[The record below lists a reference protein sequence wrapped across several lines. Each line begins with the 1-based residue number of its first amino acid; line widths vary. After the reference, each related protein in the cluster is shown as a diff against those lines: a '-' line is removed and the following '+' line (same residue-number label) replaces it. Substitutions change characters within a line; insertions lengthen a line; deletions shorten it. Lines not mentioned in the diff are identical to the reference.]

1 MNGERSQ
8 KWVFQGDLNNN
19 HEMEMETTSK
29 STDTASTASDVTL
42 TDIVNTRSA
51 TENQLADLES
61 QLKAVKDE
69 LRDQLF
75 TERKMLLNQI
85 NKIVPQIEALKE
97 DEQKDQQSV
106 ADLQGDVED
115 ETTVQFANTKR
126 QKQRAQEQ
134 LTNVEQQQADVA
146 KSIAE
151 YEKQADGAKEEL
163 AGYEQEEADMV
174 EKIKQETDLATMI
187 SLAEQ
192 QKSHVQVLNA
202 KKDDIKRQIEVVEV
216 KLNNAQTRQ
225 AELPKEVDNI
235 KSKQN
240 VLDEQLDKL
249 QKEIDAKQADREKAR
264 QAAERRLTSTQSA
277 LDNAQNRHQQY
288 TTQLENTKKKLEH
301 YFQVTESVNE
311 VVLDQEARY
320 FVFER
325 NLERTPSA
333 EQKAALQATAATF
346 KQAQVAP
353 TYITVDY
360 NDYLQTTWHDYQQ
373 QGLLAPNAQLL
384 NLYQSLQDSDQPQ
397 AAADNIIPQNDDWQY
412 TKDEAT
418 HSELVRDQNNQPVMQ
433 LKRRDDDT
441 LWYVLYYSQGK
452 VIKRDVFDL
461 EGQLSATQYLD
472 QNNANRVVSENFYRT
487 NGSLVLVKEYNEN
500 EKETIQLLNEAGVL
514 LEVFSTENELIIW
527 WLKNMVFTNN
537 HSQLLIN
544 TASDFYDY
552 LVENKPEQVDLLPV
566 IADLEQQSTLANNIL
581 TGKAGVRNLFLLQQS
596 DYEKVIET
604 SQISLNASVLGSK

>member
-1 MNGERSQ
+1 
-8 KWVFQGDLNNN
+8 
-19 HEMEMETTSK
+19 METTSK

-311 VVLDQEARY
+311 VVLDQEALY

-500 EKETIQLLNEAGVL
+500 DKETIQLLNEAGVL

-566 IADLEQQSTLANNIL
+566 IADLEKQSTLANNIL

>member
-1 MNGERSQ
+1 
-8 KWVFQGDLNNN
+8 
-19 HEMEMETTSK
+19 METTSK

-325 NLERTPSA
+325 NFDRTPSA

>member
-1 MNGERSQ
+1 
-8 KWVFQGDLNNN
+8 
-19 HEMEMETTSK
+19 METTSK
-29 STDTASTASDVTL
+29 STDTASTTNASDATL
-42 TDIVNTRSA
+42 TDVVNTRSA

-61 QLKAVKDE
+61 QLKAVKDK

-75 TERKMLLNQI
+75 TERKLLLNQI
-85 NKIVPQIEALKE
+85 NRIVPQIEALKE
-97 DEQKDQQSV
+97 DEQKDQHAV

-115 ETTVQFANTKR
+115 ETTVQFANT
-126 QKQRAQEQ
+126 QKQQTRAQEQ
-134 LTNVEQQQADVA
+134 LTTVKQQQADVA
-146 KSIAE
+146 DSIAE
-151 YEKQADGAKEEL
+151 YEKQADGAKDEL

-202 KKDDIKRQIEVVEV
+202 KKDDVKRQLEVVEV
-216 KLNNAQTRQ
+216 KLTNAQKRQ
-225 AELPKEVDNI
+225 AELPKEVANI

-240 VLDEQLDKL
+240 VLAEQLTKL
-249 QKEIDAKQADREKAR
+249 QAEIDAKQAEREKAR
-264 QAAERRLTSTQSA
+264 EAAERRLTSTQSA

-288 TTQLENTKKKLEH
+288 TVQLENTKKKLEQ

-311 VVLDQEARY
+311 VVLDQAARY

-325 NLERTPSA
+325 NFERQPNDDT
-333 EQKAALQATAATF
+333 KAALKATAATF
-346 KQAQVAP
+346 AQAQVAP

-360 NDYLQTTWHDYQQ
+360 NDYLQATWQDYQQ
-373 QGLLAPNAQLL
+373 QGLIAPNAQLL
-384 NLYQSLQDSDQPQ
+384 NLYESLQDSDQPQ

-412 TKDEAT
+412 TKDENT

-461 EGQLSATQYLD
+461 AGQLSATQYLD

-500 EKETIQLLNEAGVL
+500 DKETIQLLNEAGVL

-537 HSQLLIN
+537 HSQLVIN
-544 TASDFYDY
+544 TANSFYDY
-552 LVENKPEQVDLLPV
+552 LTENQPEQVDLLPV
-566 IADLEQQSTLANNIL
+566 IADLASQSTLVNNIL
-581 TGKAGVRNLFLLQQS
+581 TGKAGIRNLFLLQQA

-604 SQISLNASVLGSK
+604 SQISLNASVLGAK

>member
-1 MNGERSQ
+1 
-8 KWVFQGDLNNN
+8 
-19 HEMEMETTSK
+19 METTSK
-29 STDTASTASDVTL
+29 STDTASTTSTNDVTL

-75 TERKMLLNQI
+75 TERKLLLNQI
-85 NKIVPQIEALKE
+85 NQIVPQIEALKE
-97 DEQKDQQSV
+97 DKQKDQQSV
-106 ADLQGDVED
+106 TDLQGDVED
-115 ETTVQFANTKR
+115 ETTVQFGNTK
-126 QKQRAQEQ
+126 QQQLRAKEQ
-134 LTNVEQQQADVA
+134 LATVEQQQADVA
-146 KSIAE
+146 DSIAE
-151 YEKQADGAKEEL
+151 YEKQVAGAKEEL
-163 AGYEQEEADMV
+163 TGYEQEEADMV
-174 EKIKQETDLATMI
+174 EKIKQETDLAKMI

-202 KKDDIKRQIEVVEV
+202 KKDDVQRQLEVVDVKLTNAQKRQS
-216 KLNNAQTRQ
+216 
-225 AELPKEVDNI
+225 ELPKEAANI

-288 TTQLENTKKKLEH
+288 TTQLENTKEKLAH

-325 NLERTPSA
+325 NLERTPDA
-333 EQKAALQATAATF
+333 EQKQILQATAATF

-360 NDYLQTTWHDYQQ
+360 NDYLQATWQDYQQ
-373 QGLLAPNAQLL
+373 QGLIAPNAQLL
-384 NLYQSLQDSDQPQ
+384 NLYQALQDSDQPK
-397 AAADNIIPQNDDWQY
+397 AVTDNIIPQNNDWQY
-412 TKDEAT
+412 TKDEGT

-487 NGSLVLVKEYNEN
+487 NGSLVLVKEYNEKD
-500 EKETIQLLNEAGVL
+500 KETIQLLNEAGVL

-527 WLKNMVFTNN
+527 WLKNMVFTND
-537 HSQLLIN
+537 HSQLLIDSGN
-544 TASDFYDY
+544 DFYGY
-552 LVENKPEQVDLLPV
+552 LTENQPEQVDLLP
-566 IADLEQQSTLANNIL
+566 IIDDLATQATLVNNIL
-581 TGKAGVRNLFLLQQS
+581 TGKAGIRNLFLLQQA

-604 SQISLNASVLGSK
+604 SQISLNASILGAK

>member
-325 NLERTPSA
+325 NFDRTPSA

-500 EKETIQLLNEAGVL
+500 DKETIQLLNEAGVL

-566 IADLEQQSTLANNIL
+566 IADLEKQSTLANNIL

>member
-1 MNGERSQ
+1 
-8 KWVFQGDLNNN
+8 
-19 HEMEMETTSK
+19 METTSK

-97 DEQKDQQSV
+97 DKQKDQQSV
-106 ADLQGDVED
+106 ANLQGDVED
-115 ETTVQFANTKR
+115 ETTVQFANTKQQR
-126 QKQRAQEQ
+126 QRAQDQ
-134 LTNVEQQQADVA
+134 LSNVEQQQADVA
-146 KSIAE
+146 DSIAE

-216 KLNNAQTRQ
+216 KLTNAQTRQ
-225 AELPKEVDNI
+225 SELPKEVDNI
-235 KSKQN
+235 KSKQS
-240 VLDEQLDKL
+240 VLDEQLSKL
-249 QKEIDAKQADREKAR
+249 QKDIDAKQADREKAR

-288 TTQLENTKKKLEH
+288 TTQLENTKQKLEH

-311 VVLDQEARY
+311 IVLDQDARY

-325 NLERTPSA
+325 NLERKPDDA
-333 EQKAALQATAATF
+333 RQAVLKATAATF
-346 KQAQVAP
+346 DQAQVAP

-360 NDYLQTTWHDYQQ
+360 NDYLAATWKNYQQ

-397 AAADNIIPQNDDWQY
+397 ASADNIIPQNDDWQY

-441 LWYVLYYSQGK
+441 LWFVLYYSQGK

-500 EKETIQLLNEAGVL
+500 DKETIQLLNEAGVL

-537 HSQLLIN
+537 HSQMLIN
-544 TASDFYDY
+544 TANDFYTY
-552 LVENKPEQVDLLPV
+552 LTENKPEQVDLLPV
-566 IADLEQQSTLANNIL
+566 IADLTAQATLANDIL
-581 TGKAGVRNLFLLQQS
+581 TGKAGVRNLFLVQQA

-604 SQISLNASVLGSK
+604 SQISLNASVLGAK

>member
-1 MNGERSQ
+1 
-8 KWVFQGDLNNN
+8 
-19 HEMEMETTSK
+19 METTSK

-325 NLERTPSA
+325 NFDRTPSA

-552 LVENKPEQVDLLPV
+552 LVENKPEKVDLLPV